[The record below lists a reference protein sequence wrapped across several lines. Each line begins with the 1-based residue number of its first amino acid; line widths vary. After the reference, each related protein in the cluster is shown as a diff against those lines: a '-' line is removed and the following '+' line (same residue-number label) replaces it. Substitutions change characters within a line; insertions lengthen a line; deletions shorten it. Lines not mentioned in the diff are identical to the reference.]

1 MSILVSFWKSEAWD
15 QTVLPDRTLLWKMPK
30 FNNSNATFWVI
41 FKQCAPFFLD
51 NEVIKIKIRSGKS
64 SKRTSL
70 KSPKVDISEG
80 LQKEFP
86 NEAFYAPPPPKDA
99 DNEETPFDKKSLPK
113 TCNTIGLWLFLLSNL
128 IFICI
133 FAAVSVHYYNT
144 AGGGFGICM
153 IP

>member
-1 MSILVSFWKSEAWD
+1 MENAKI
-15 QTVLPDRTLLWKMPK
+15 Q
-30 FNNSNATFWVI
+30 NSNTTFCVI

-51 NEVIKIKIRSGKS
+51 NEVIKIKIRSGKGS
-64 SKRTSL
+64 

-86 NEAFYAPPPPKDA
+86 DEAFYAPPPPKDEE
-99 DNEETPFDKKSLPK
+99 EETPFDKKSLPK